1 MIEPNPTPLVIHG
14 WTVFAHPLF
23 ISQLETLALQVSA
36 LKQKDPGGYVKKNA
50 SKRLAAIT
58 KLAFDVI
65 PQDPARA
72 EYRQGNTLGDEHKH
86 WSRAKFFQQYRL
98 FFRYH
103 APSKVIVFAWVND
116 EDTKRAYESSEDAY
130 RVFRKM
136 LDSGHPPDNWSQLL
150 AEAHGGVQ
158 KTEKLISAL
167 KIISAGEQDRLKG
180 KGISAADARA
190 QLQASRK
197 SRQ

>member
-1 MIEPNPTPLVIHG
+1 MSEPNPTPLVIHG

-23 ISQLETLALQVSA
+23 MAQVEALAQQVSS
-36 LKQKDPGGYVKKNA
+36 LKQEDPVGYVKKNA

-65 PQDPARA
+65 PQDPTRT

-86 WSRAKFFQQYRL
+86 WFRTKFFQQYRL

-116 EDTKRAYESSEDAY
+116 EDTKRAYESGEDAY
-130 RVFRKM
+130 KVFRKM
-136 LDSGHPPDNWSQLL
+136 LESGHPPDDWSQLID
-150 AEAHGGVQ
+150 EAQGVAV
-158 KTEKLISAL
+158 KTENLIETL
-167 KIISAGEQDRLKG
+167 KTIASGEQ
-180 KGISAADARA
+180 SANGV
-190 QLQASRK
+190 K
-197 SRQ
+197 PT